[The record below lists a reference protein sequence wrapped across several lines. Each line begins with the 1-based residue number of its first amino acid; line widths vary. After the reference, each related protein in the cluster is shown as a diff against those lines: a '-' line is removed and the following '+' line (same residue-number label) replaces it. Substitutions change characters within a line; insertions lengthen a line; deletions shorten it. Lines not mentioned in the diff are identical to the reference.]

1 MTKTVRLQVVEAV
14 STALGTAVALT
25 VHRNLDYALEDGN
38 LPVLLVQS
46 GDDVPEDDPTQS
58 QVMDQTLILE
68 ITVLAAASA
77 DPESAAD
84 AYEATLHAA
93 LCGATAF
100 GGHAV
105 RVDRL
110 GGSWAFDLG
119 DIAARTLRY
128 RIGYRT
134 RWADLTSA

>member
-1 MTKTVRLQVVEAV
+1 MTTVRLQIVEAIAAALA
-14 STALGTAVALT
+14 TATGLT
-25 VHRNLDYALEDGN
+25 VYRNLDYALEAEK

-46 GDDVPEDDPTQS
+46 GDDAPEESPTQM
-58 QVMDQTLILE
+58 QVMDQAMNLE
-68 ITVLAAASA
+68 VTVLAAASEDPEAAA
-77 DPESAAD
+77 DP
-84 AYEATLHAA
+84 YEASVHAA
-93 LCGATAF
+93 LCGAAAF
-100 GGHAV
+100 GGHGV
-105 RVDRL
+105 LVNRQ